1 MQRFNILW
9 LTIAKGN
16 NVLLTTARVEFVL
29 VGIGKDTIYDLNI
42 EKESLRVQLTK
53 NDTLLIK
60 IR

>member
-53 NDTLLIK
+53 NHTLLIK

>member
-1 MQRFNILW
+1 MPRFNILW

-42 EKESLRVQLTK
+42 EKKSLRVQLTK
-53 NDTLLIK
+53 NHTLLIK

>member
-1 MQRFNILW
+1 MQKFNILW

-16 NVLLTTARVEFVL
+16 NVLPTTARVEFVL

-42 EKESLRVQLTK
+42 EKKSLHVRLTK